1 MKKQTYLK
9 LRGLLA
15 ENDMTIAE
23 LAYQTGKSTPHISQC
38 LLGKAQWRL
47 DVVYRILDY
56 FGIPYDQM
64 HIYFPKRGAA

>member
-23 LAYQTGKSTPHISQC
+23 LAYQIGKSKPHVSQC
-38 LLGKAQWRL
+38 LVGKVSWRM
-47 DVVYRILDY
+47 DEVYGILDY
-56 FGIPYDQM
+56 FEIPHDQM
-64 HIYFPKRGAA
+64 HIYFPKGGKA

>member
-23 LAYQTGKSTPHISQC
+23 LAYQLGKSKPHINQC
-38 LLGKAQWRL
+38 LVGKSQWRL
-47 DVVYRILDY
+47 DEMYGILDY
-56 FGIPYDQM
+56 FEIPYDQM
-64 HIYFPKRGAA
+64 HIYFPKGGQS

>member
-23 LAYQTGKSTPHISQC
+23 LADLSEEKETSPASVK
-38 LLGKAQWRL
+38 K
-47 DVVYRILDY
+47 V
-56 FGIPYDQM
+56 
-64 HIYFPKRGAA
+64 